1 MRAQQARISATQVLV
16 VAVCSAWVVRQTWA
30 IIFEGGDGNGILL
43 LPAVVLVVHM
53 GSILTSG
60 NRPALRLDA
69 LCLGLLFLAGTARD
83 VTRIT
88 AYDLGSEAWSL
99 VRVELSVGVLLLIVW
114 RWTR

>member
-1 MRAQQARISATQVLV
+1 MAQQERISITHVVVL
-16 VAVCSAWVVRQTWA
+16 AACAAWIAWQTWA
-30 IIFEGGDGNGILL
+30 IMFEGGDGNGILL

-53 GSILTSG
+53 GGILTSG

-69 LCLGLLFLAGTARD
+69 LCLGLLFLAGTVRD

-99 VRVELSVGVLLLIVW
+99 VWVELSVGVLLLLVW